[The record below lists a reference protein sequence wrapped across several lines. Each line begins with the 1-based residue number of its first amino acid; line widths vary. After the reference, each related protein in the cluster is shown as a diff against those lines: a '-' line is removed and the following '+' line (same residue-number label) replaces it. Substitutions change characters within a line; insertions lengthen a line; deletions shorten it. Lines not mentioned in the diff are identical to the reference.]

1 MSNLQSSG
9 LIFKDPT
16 VSSLSGNNS
25 LYESNK
31 VGGKSK
37 SKRKM
42 NKRKGKTNKRKTN
55 KRKTQKKKCWWSMM
69 Q

>member
-1 MSNLQSSG
+1 MSSLQSNG

-37 SKRKM
+37 RRA
-42 NKRKGKTNKRKTN
+42 NKKKGKTSKRKTN
-55 KRKTQKKKCWWSMM
+55 KRKTQKKNCWWSMM